1 MPTSPLA
8 RLAQL
13 EQRWPAT
20 PPLLP
25 ASPLALA
32 WAVRL
37 TLDPWQVGALTS
49 TALQALWNCSR
60 QSGKSTV
67 AALLALYVALTE
79 PGALILLVAPAERQA
94 AELLRKVQDLYGVLG
109 PLVPAASETVL
120 RLELQGGSR
129 IVALPGREATIRGY
143 SGVRLLIFDEA
154 SRVSDALYHACRP
167 MLAVSGGRLLALS
180 TPWGK
185 RGWWHQAWTAGGA
198 AWERVEIHADQ
209 CPRIAPA
216 FLADERA
223 ALPDFIFRQEY
234 EGSFEDTE
242 QAVFRYQDIQAA
254 VSADV
259 APLFGALGGAA

>member
-1 MPTSPLA
+1 MATLA
-8 RLAQL
+8 TRLAAV
-13 EQRWPAT
+13 ERRYPPPA
-20 PPLLP
+20 PPLP
-25 ASPLALA
+25 RSPVALA
-32 WAVRL
+32 AACGLMLDDWQHAALVS
-37 TLDPWQVGALTS
+37 TLPR
-49 TALQALWNCSR
+49 ALWNCAR

-109 PLVPAASETVL
+109 HLVPAASETVL

-185 RGWWHQAWTAGGA
+185 RGWWHQTWTA
-198 AWERVEIHADQ
+198 
-209 CPRIAPA
+209 
-216 FLADERA
+216 ERA
-223 ALPDFIFRQEY
+223 TLPDFIFRQEY